1 MKKTFSANC
10 LRKSREN
17 FAGGRSPSFLLLI
30 EEKKQKKIKA
40 GAPAG
45 EVCR

>member
-1 MKKTFSANC
+1 MYPKRDEETFAS
-10 LRKSREN
+10 
-17 FAGGRSPSFLLLI
+17 GRSPSFLLLI

-45 EVCR
+45 EICR